1 MELDLSYLP
10 QEDRMRLSL
19 RGQADWLVTRSLLLR
34 LLPVWVE
41 KLETIDLPSVGIPM
55 GPRDLSQ
62 EHALS
67 LEFDG
72 PHTSTPP
79 PTQTYRDVLLIEV
92 KLTIDS
98 LGATLHLLGQGRET
112 SFALTRK
119 ESHTF
124 LEMLAKKARLAG
136 WLDSVQLPEWLGT
149 I

>member
-19 RGQADWLVTRSLLLR
+19 RGQADWLVTRSLLTK

-41 KLETIDLPSVGIPM
+41 RLESIELPNVGIPL
-55 GPRDLSQ
+55 GQRDLSQ

-72 PHTSTPP
+72 PKTTRLP
-79 PTQTYRDVLLIEV
+79 PTQSYSDVLLLEV
-92 KLTIDS
+92 KLTIDP
-98 LGATLHLLGQGRET
+98 LGATLHFLGHGRET
-112 SFALTRK
+112 TFSLTRK

-124 LEMLAKKARLAG
+124 LEMMTKKARLAG
-136 WLDSVQLPEWLGT
+136 WLDSVQLPAWLGT
-149 I
+149 T

>member
-19 RGQADWLVTRSLLLR
+19 RGQADWLVTRSLLLK

-41 KLETIDLPSVGIPM
+41 RLASIELPSVGIPL

-72 PHTSTPP
+72 PKATNPP
-79 PTQTYRDVLLIEV
+79 PTQTYADALLIEL
-92 KLTIDS
+92 KLTIDP
-98 LGATLHLLGQGRET
+98 LGATLHLIGQDRET
-112 SFALTRK
+112 TFTLTRK
-119 ESHTF
+119 ESHTL
-124 LEMLAKKARLAG
+124 LEMLAKHARLAG
-136 WLDSVQLPEWLGT
+136 WLDSACLPEWLGAT
-149 I
+149 